1 MFNAKW
7 LICQPYHCEKKLLSM
22 RWWCLHCTR
31 STHSAVLSSLK
42 QQSTCRF
49 TQDTLSRFWANVSL
63 LLLLNATCLEEKQQ
77 IPIIVFGVS
86 TLTITPPMWFKTL
99 PVLDTTASC
108 FFPLNIHVIAQC
120 TLKLE
125 IIPKYY
131 ILLNQTKKFR
141 GHQYILLTVFKT
153 DPNLHLACL
162 SQRACWRISQSL
174 IVPLLLLYTN
184 KLHSNGWNSA
194 AVITSVNS
202 SILAGFISTISD
214 TVKETIFYSYW
225 IT

>member
-1 MFNAKW
+1 MISNFNVHWAMTW
-7 LICQPYHCEKKLLSM
+7 ILRGKKQLAVVSKTGNVLNHIGGVMVSV
-22 RWWCLHCTR
+22 LTPTR

-120 TLKLE
+120 TLMCLE
-125 IIPKYY
+125 WIDMW
-131 ILLNQTKKFR
+131 
-141 GHQYILLTVFKT
+141 TVVSVSST
-153 DPNLHLACL
+153 LHCV
-162 SQRACWRISQSL
+162 L
-174 IVPLLLLYTN
+174 I
-184 KLHSNGWNSA
+184 
-194 AVITSVNS
+194 
-202 SILAGFISTISD
+202 
-214 TVKETIFYSYW
+214 
-225 IT
+225 

>member
-1 MFNAKW
+1 MLRGEA
-7 LICQPYHCEKKLLSM
+7 
-22 RWWCLHCTR
+22 
-31 STHSAVLSSLK
+31 
-42 QQSTCRF
+42 
-49 TQDTLSRFWANVSL
+49 ANT
-63 LLLLNATCLEEKQQ
+63 NY
-77 IPIIVFGVS
+77 IVFGEHANHYTTDAVQN
-86 TLTITPPMWFKTL
+86 ITSFRHYCKF
-99 PVLDTTASC
+99 
-108 FFPLNIHVIAQC
+108 FFPSLNIHVIAQC

-125 IIPKYY
+125 IIPKYFLWHY

-214 TVKETIFYSYW
+214 TVKETIFL
-225 IT
+225 